1 MSVIEGA
8 VDVEVPVRMAYNQWT
23 QFECFPRF
31 MRGVRRVDRSRS
43 AMTHWVTGFGGVT
56 REFDAEITE
65 QRPDDRVVWRTVG
78 PPRLTGSV
86 CFLPLGESRC
96 RVTLRIDFAPRG
108 AVERAGDALGVVR
121 RQVHADLR
129 RFKEYIEGQG
139 RETGRWRGTISDGRV
154 KPDSDRLPPPV
165 PNWPSG

>member
-8 VDVEVPVRMAYNQWT
+8 VDIDVPVHMAYNQWT

-31 MRGVRRVDRSRS
+31 MRGVRRVDRSS
-43 AMTHWVTGFGGVT
+43 SSMTHWVTRFGGVT

-78 PPRLTGSV
+78 TPRLTGEVS
-86 CFLPLGESRC
+86 FQALGETRC
-96 RVTLRIDFAPRG
+96 SVAFRIDFTPRG
-108 AVERAGDALGVVR
+108 AAERAGDALGLVR
-121 RQVHADLR
+121 RQVQDDFR

-139 RETGRWRGTISDGRV
+139 RESGQWRGTISGGHV
-154 KPDSDRLPPPV
+154 EPDSDRLPPRV
-165 PNWPSG
+165 PNWPVG